1 MAAKKTPDQGAPLDA
16 VVAQLARDF
25 ALTRGKVALPVAKYD
40 QWKAEMEVTARGDR
54 EKRAQGVLAL
64 AARFQREGGKAAD
77 EGIRQLCSLAAI
89 LVGKQKV
96 KAAAAPLGLE
106 KQAQRFLA
114 NESSPR
120 APRVD
125 DKPPAGTL
133 KVGSLTGPR
142 RG

>member
-1 MAAKKTPDQGAPLDA
+1 MAVWKTPDQGATLDP

-25 ALTRGKVALPVAKYD
+25 ALTAGRVALPSTKYS
-40 QWKAEMEVTARGDR
+40 QWKAEMEVTARADR
-54 EKRAQGVLAL
+54 EKRGEGVLAL
-64 AARFQREGGKAAD
+64 AARFHREGGPAAA
-77 EGIRQLCSLAAI
+77 EAVRQLCVLAAV
-89 LVGKQKV
+89 LVGKQAA
-96 KAAAAPLGLE
+96 KAAGTPLGTE
-106 KQAQRFLA
+106 KLAQRFLA